1 MNGIDSKV
9 IYVLATIYMYIQ
21 WPIIRKKKKKREK
34 KKYQDLHAQCIRK
47 IINIEQ

>member
-9 IYVLATIYMYIQ
+9 IYVLATLYMYIQ
-21 WPIIRKKKKKREK
+21 WPIIKKKEEK

>member
-9 IYVLATIYMYIQ
+9 IYVLANIYMYIQ
-21 WPIIRKKKKKREK
+21 WPIIKKKEK